1 MQNNPSVVMVVDDDP
16 LIRAVCK
23 SHLEEAGYRVIVV
36 ENGAAALRQLRK
48 QEVDAVLLDILMPKM
63 DGIETLLEIKKLK
76 LPLRVYTMSGGGRAK
91 PDQFL
96 DVSMKFGADGSLKKP
111 FSPADLIRLLR
122 TPGLANQ
129 RPSG

>member
-23 SHLEEAGYRVIVV
+23 SHLEEAGYSVIVV

-63 DGIETLLEIKKLK
+63 DG
-76 LPLRVYTMSGGGRAK
+76 VGRRPCQA
-91 PDQFL
+91 
-96 DVSMKFGADGSLKKP
+96 GSN
-111 FSPADLIRLLR
+111 FSTSR
-122 TPGLANQ
+122 
-129 RPSG
+129 